1 MFIELP
7 VCGTLAFVGDGGRL
21 RVPITGQRS
30 GKRPPCPPASPALP
44 SAAQRWGGRA
54 MQGWP
59 RQGCPAA
66 AHQLPSAQDDGC
78 RLVASKAARP
88 YQPLGPG
95 HLGVGTHRSTSTMR
109 MQIPLRPAAVTTKGS
124 SPRGMPLPIAPE
136 WQQWPP
142 GRSSPPCLAP
152 AKQGAPCLA
161 PLTLRC
167 QVLPARPAAAAPT
180 TLATERTS
188 GGRFLAL
195 PSQILRMARLESV
208 AKGAVAPGKVKKVYR
223 RALDRLL
230 L

>member
-1 MFIELP
+1 MFMGMP
-7 VCGTLAFVGDGGRL
+7 VCGTLSFFGDGSRL
-21 RVPITGQRS
+21 GVPITGQRS
-30 GKRPPCPPASPALP
+30 GRRPPCPPASPAPP

-59 RQGCPAA
+59 RPGCPAA
-66 AHQLPSAQDDGC
+66 AHRLPSAQDDDC
-78 RLVASKAARP
+78 RLVALKAARP
-88 YQPLGPG
+88 YQPLRPG
-95 HLGVGTHRSTSTMR
+95 CLVLARTAQQGRCACRSHCA
-109 MQIPLRPAAVTTKGS
+109 PAVTTKGS
-124 SPRGMPLPIAPE
+124 SPRGMPPPIAPD

-142 GRSSPPCLAP
+142 GRSSRPCLAP

-195 PSQILRMARLESV
+195 ASQILRMARLESV